1 MAPLYKVTLERKI
14 DETFYVSAETDDF
27 ARDIAM
33 DVLSEKR
40 FSELLE
46 CGYLNYLDLD
56 FTVID

>member
-1 MAPLYKVTLERKI
+1 MAPLYKVTIDKI
-14 DETFYVSAETDDF
+14 GETFYVSAETDDF